1 MLRLFLLLIL
11 FIVLGCESSKNL
23 SVFSSQET
31 SKKEIRQEEVL
42 KPPKEDASIKD
53 DSSVI
58 IEKKKKI
65 RNKGDLTLSDI
76 SVIGEARKDKSEI
89 ISFFFD
95 LFDDNSDEDK
105 LSTKQ
110 QLNEKSKIK
119 DSKEDLKNKND
130 RETKTIKSAKITKS
144 DLIRKQQDEMEESIQ
159 TKKIQEKVQNNK
171 KQDVNEKEVSSKI
184 KNIFDVNK
192 NEEKVAFYKKE
203 IDEKKKEDISKT
215 RFLKVGMLLP
225 LTGEKKA
232 AGDLVMNSLRYS
244 MSTKPNNLIFK
255 IYDTKGQPSGAV
267 KAAKEGLNEG
277 IKVFIG
283 PIFSDETKELNSF
296 FSDEDATFFSL
307 SPDFS
312 NVSENVI
319 VSGENPDDQIACIRQ
334 NIIENDLRRVLLIFP
349 RNKYGQV
356 IQDSFRK
363 FQNDQENDVKLEYF
377 ELTNS
382 MDLNNEIKILSRY
395 ESRKIRL
402 DEEINRVKNDK
413 SINKKEKDFQLKNLE
428 KQLTLDVPYDAVVI
442 ASQGDKLVEV
452 LSHLAFYDVNSQNTF
467 IYGTSLWEDT
477 NRLDKVFEGSFYVTS
492 LKNKPESFKNDFK
505 EIFSKEPLSFNF
517 YIYDLIDLVN
527 QYQDFEE
534 SNKIYSGEF
543 SNSKINSGLLR
554 RETFLKKVLKNNEV
568 INISSCSL
576 NEL

>member
-1 MLRLFLLLIL
+1 MLFN
-11 FIVLGCESSKNL
+11 VLSCESGKNFN
-23 SVFSSQET
+23 VFSSQEISEKVVKDKEVLD
-31 SKKEIRQEEVL
+31 SKKEE
-42 KPPKEDASIKD
+42 
-53 DSSVI
+53 SSFKNDLNVKVDKN
-58 IEKKKKI
+58 KKAKKSG
-65 RNKGDLTLSDI
+65 NLNLSDI
-76 SVIGEARKDKSEI
+76 SVIGEARKERSEI

-95 LFDDNSDEDK
+95 LFDDDSDEVDPLNK
-105 LSTKQ
+105 E
-110 QLNEKSKIK
+110 QLKIK
-119 DSKEDLKNKND
+119 PEQKVSKENLKEKKDKIKPVIKQTKIIKND
-130 RETKTIKSAKITKS
+130 LSEKPKDK
-144 DLIRKQQDEMEESIQ
+144 MEESDRSRENQ
-159 TKKIQEKVQNNK
+159 KKISNTNAKDDITER
-171 KQDVNEKEVSSKI
+171 EVSSKI
-184 KNIFDVNK
+184 NNMSNVNK
-192 NEEKVAFYKKE
+192 NEEEDLAFYRKKE
-203 IDEKKKEDISKT
+203 DEREKEDISKAK
-215 RFLKVGMLLP
+215 FLKVGMLLP
-225 LTGEKKA
+225 LTGDKKA

-255 IYDTKGQPSGAV
+255 IYDTKGEPSGAV
-267 KAAKEGLNEG
+267 KAAKEGLDEG
-277 IKVFIG
+277 IKLFIG

-296 FSDEDATFFSL
+296 FSNEDAKFFSL

-312 NVSENVI
+312 NVSDNVI

-334 NIIENDLRRVLLIFP
+334 NLIENDLEKVLLVFP

-356 IQDSFRK
+356 IQDGFRK
-363 FQNDQENDVKLEYF
+363 FQNDQENQIKFEYF
-377 ELTNS
+377 ELTDS
-382 MDLNNEIKILSRY
+382 IDLNNEIKILSRY
-395 ESRKIRL
+395 ESRRIRL
-402 DEEINRVKNDK
+402 DEEIKRVKNDN